1 MNVLHL
7 ASWYPIAEK
16 PNFGTFIRAHA
27 TAIANSWEAEQDQHI
42 LIVIVCRPERVGL
55 PKGKTIRHEQHGKL
69 RVTVLEVRSRFWK
82 IYQHWPYWFRRQAQR
97 LLKDYHPSFH
107 PDLIHAH
114 VAFPAGVVAN
124 ALSSQLR
131 VPYMITEH
139 WSGAV
144 RQSQQPIL
152 GGLSKLAYQHASAI
166 SMVSALLFDDL
177 KQAGLVNM
185 KKPKSLVI
193 IPNVLEGNF
202 GYKTKSTNNR
212 TFLLLMNLSAPK
224 RPDLILGAVASLKSV
239 WPSDA
244 EILIV
249 GKGPYL
255 EALQSEVNRDKLP
268 VRFVDTV
275 PKDQVASL
283 MQNVTA
289 LWHPTDYETF
299 GLVVI
304 EAMACGTPVLC
315 SDFPSL
321 AALLSDIPFSSGT
334 RLVKNTVDDWTKAI
348 KAHLEMDF
356 GIEQQKQ
363 LLQIADAT
371 QAKYSPAR
379 VAQQFYEVYRQISSP
394 K

>member
-1 MNVLHL
+1 MLKANHL
-7 ASWYPIAEK
+7 G
-16 PNFGTFIRAHA
+16 FRA
-27 TAIANSWEAEQDQHI
+27 
-42 LIVIVCRPERVGL
+42 
-55 PKGKTIRHEQHGKL
+55 
-69 RVTVLEVRSRFWK
+69 
-82 IYQHWPYWFRRQAQR
+82 
-97 LLKDYHPSFH
+97 
-107 PDLIHAH
+107 DLIHAH
-114 VAFPAGVVAN
+114 VAFPVGVVAQ
-124 ALSSQLR
+124 AMSRKWKVLFLIS
-131 VPYMITEH
+131 EH

-152 GGLSKLAYQHASAI
+152 GGLTRTAYQQAGAI
-166 SMVSALLFDDL
+166 TMVSALLLKDL
-177 KQAGLVNM
+177 KNAGLVGQ
-185 KKPKSLVI
+185 KKPESLVL
-193 IPNVLEGNF
+193 IPNVLEGDFRYLGKANS
-202 GYKTKSTNNR
+202 KR
-212 TFLLLMNLSAPK
+212 TFLVLMNLSSPK
-224 RPDLILGAVASLKSV
+224 RPDLIIAAVASLRKD
-239 WPSDA
+239 WPKDA
-244 EILIV
+244 EVLIV

-255 EALQSEVNRDKLP
+255 DGLQTEVDQLHLP
-268 VRFVDTV
+268 IRFVDTV
-275 PKDQVASL
+275 AKEQVPSL
-283 MQNVTA
+283 MQNATA